1 MASLLGGFFGF
12 FTSGGSPRR
21 SLGFQPGFGDDVAF
35 EEDPTV
41 FESERLQLDQTGAVI
56 GLTATIDKE
65 GLQLC
70 ECKSPEGQNP
80 FGRASD
86 LVRTEP
92 PFEKDKEQIL
102 KISKCMCRVFIE
114 EGEVDG
120 KQRRHFFGTAFFVGE
135 TKLITA
141 GHNIAGLNNPVT
153 RISISLPGVSKVS
166 STDMSLRKVP
176 LIECKVVGTLYKK
189 DWHYSKDIAILDSG
203 SFRNPDYV
211 PLSSIIPPKEAIIDI
226 IGYPWEIRRE
236 WIEAQPGLIN
246 ITQREQDAK
255 KLFPAGS
262 LLVTR
267 GTVEDSEETMSYHIS
282 TCPGMGGSCVLYQGS
297 VIGKN
302 LLRQ

>member
-1 MASLLGGFFGF
+1 
-12 FTSGGSPRR
+12 
-21 SLGFQPGFGDDVAF
+21 V
-35 EEDPTV
+35 
-41 FESERLQLDQTGAVI
+41 
-56 GLTATIDKE
+56 
-65 GLQLC
+65 
-70 ECKSPEGQNP
+70 
-80 FGRASD
+80 
-86 LVRTEP
+86 
-92 PFEKDKEQIL
+92 FEKDKEQIL

-135 TKLITA
+135 TRLITA
-141 GHNIAGLNNPVT
+141 GHIIAGVNNPVT
-153 RISISLPGVSKVS
+153 RISISLPGVSKVV
-166 STDMSLRKVP
+166 STDMSLRKIP

-211 PLSSIIPPKEAIIDI
+211 PLSSVIPPKEAIIDI
-226 IGYPWEIRRE
+226 IGYPGEIRRE
-236 WIEAQPGLIN
+236 WIEAQPGLTN

-255 KLFPAGS
+255 NLFPAGS

-267 GTVEDSEETMSYHIS
+267 GTVEDSDETMSYQIS

-302 LLRQ
+302 SCAYSANFSRSHRPIRTKYPTPNNGGVVQGR